1 MRDRRALHSALF
13 AGAARGA
20 LGLCFLVLAFLLGAI
35 VVKGAGAV
43 SPMFWLSPA
52 SDFGRSGGVLYQIA
66 GSVLLVTVSALIVTP
81 LALGTAVARV
91 EYLRGTDFARRLDTA
106 LLALNAVPSITFGLF
121 GLVLL
126 VNLFGMGVSWPVGS
140 IVLALMMLPIVTLSL
155 KSALEA
161 VPTGQ
166 RENALALGLSRGEM
180 VWRVLLPQARHG
192 LVTGL
197 LLGLARAI
205 GETAPIM
212 FVATAFSGLTLPR
225 NASEPVLSLPTHILA
240 LAQQATDPDALANAW
255 GASFTLILIVAALSG
270 LAFIARRRAT

>member
-1 MRDRRALHSALF
+1 MRGRRALHSALF